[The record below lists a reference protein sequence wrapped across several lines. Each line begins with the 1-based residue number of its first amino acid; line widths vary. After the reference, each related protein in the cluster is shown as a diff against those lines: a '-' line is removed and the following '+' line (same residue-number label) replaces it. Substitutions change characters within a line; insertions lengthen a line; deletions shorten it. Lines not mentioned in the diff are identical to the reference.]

1 MTGLHVALGILLIV
15 LSIPLGLML
24 APLALGAFIV
34 SAGLWRLNQ
43 ALQPWTPAGTGAA

>member
-1 MTGLHVALGILLIV
+1 MNGLHVALGILLIV

-24 APLALGAFIV
+24 APLALGAFTV
-34 SAGLWRLNQ
+34 SAALWRLNQ